1 MAILERINEDMKQA
15 MKAKDKK
22 RLSVI
27 RMLKGALQ
35 KEAIDHSGEL
45 TEADE
50 LQVIARELKQR
61 KDSVKEFQ
69 EAGRDDLA
77 EETESE
83 IAIVEDYLPEQL
95 SEAEIEEK
103 VKAVI
108 EQVGATSMK
117 DFGKVMGQAVSAM
130 KGQADGN
137 QIQQIAKKLLNQ

>member
-1 MAILERINEDMKQA
+1 MAILERINVDMKQA

-35 KEAIDHSGEL
+35 KEAIDHNGEL
-45 TEADE
+45 TEEQE

-61 KDSVKEFQ
+61 KDSVQEFQ
-69 EAGRDDLA
+69 AAGREDLA
-77 EETESE
+77 TDTEAE
-83 IAIVEDYLPEQL
+83 IAIVEEYLPEQL
-95 SEAEIEEK
+95 SEADIEKK

>member
-1 MAILERINEDMKQA
+1 MAILERINADMKEA

-45 TEADE
+45 SPEDE

-61 KDSVKEFQ
+61 KDSVKEFHD
-69 EAGRDDLA
+69 AGRDDLA
-77 EETESE
+77 DDTQAE
-83 IAIVEDYLPEQL
+83 IAIVEEYLPEQL
-95 SEAEIEEK
+95 SEAEIEAKIKE
-103 VKAVI
+103 VI
-108 EQVGATSMK
+108 AQVGATSMK

-130 KGQADGN
+130 KGQADGT